1 MPYED
6 LSESARHALLPRENK
21 QLFWLSWSMI
31 YSEVCKR
38 SQSGMVQDQCILSDL
53 KLLLEKKGLNSFTGL
68 SGIKKFHRIIG
79 YIVVIAQKICGMV
92 YLQQYIAI
100 GNMVEGEKNRWILG
114 KF

>member
-1 MPYED
+1 
-6 LSESARHALLPRENK
+6 
-21 QLFWLSWSMI
+21 MI

-79 YIVVIAQKICGMV
+79 YIVVIAQKYVGWFI
-92 YLQQYIAI
+92 Y
-100 GNMVEGEKNRWILG
+100 NNT
-114 KF
+114 